1 MRDGGSFQRTSKV
14 TRIQPSYLPAVLSC
28 EKHSLLGGPARNC
41 RHSRLLGR
49 ATKGRLCA
57 GGLRPYPLFSTRK
70 LSVWGSRWCLAR
82 GGVWLEVV
90 FASRWCL
97 ARGGVCGATS
107 SDFLGSFAPPRD
119 KTPPGGATSRQTP
132 PRRRDRP
139 RNSRPGL
146 GELGAADVRGEEI
159 IRSCYFL
166 RRILEAAM
174 PRTPVP
180 AMAAIALL
188 ARSASPVFGVAS
200 FLVSFFASFFSSF
213 FGSA

>member
-14 TRIQPSYLPAVLSC
+14 TRFQPSYLPAVLSC
-28 EKHSLLGGPARNC
+28 EKHSLLEGPARNC
-41 RHSRLLGR
+41 RHPRLLGR

-70 LSVWGSRWCLAR
+70 LIVWGSRWCLAR

-90 FASRWCL
+90 F
-97 ARGGVCGATS
+97 V
-107 SDFLGSFAPPRD
+107 APPRVIFL
-119 KTPPGGATSRQTP
+119 AVSRHLETKRLQVAP
-132 PRRRDRP
+132 PRGKRHLAAALSRK
-139 RNSRPGL
+139 SRPGL

-166 RRILEAAM
+166 RRTLEAAT

-213 FGSA
+213 FGSV

>member
-14 TRIQPSYLPAVLSC
+14 TRFQPSYLPAVLSC
-28 EKHSLLGGPARNC
+28 EKHSLPEGPARNC
-41 RHSRLLGR
+41 RHPRLLGR

-70 LSVWGSRWCLAR
+70 LIVWGSRWCLAR

-90 FASRWCL
+90 F
-97 ARGGVCGATS
+97 V
-107 SDFLGSFAPPRD
+107 APPRVIFL
-119 KTPPGGATSRQTP
+119 AVSRHLETKRLQVAP
-132 PRRRDRP
+132 PRGKRHLAAALSRK
-139 RNSRPGL
+139 SRPGL

-166 RRILEAAM
+166 RRTLEAAT

-213 FGSA
+213 FGSV

>member
-14 TRIQPSYLPAVLSC
+14 TRFQPSYLPAVLSC
-28 EKHSLLGGPARNC
+28 EKHSLLEGPARNC
-41 RHSRLLGR
+41 RHPRLLGR

-70 LSVWGSRWCLAR
+70 LIVWGSRWCLAR

-90 FASRWCL
+90 F
-97 ARGGVCGATS
+97 V
-107 SDFLGSFAPPRD
+107 APPRVIFL
-119 KTPPGGATSRQTP
+119 AVSRHLETKRLQVAP
-132 PRRRDRP
+132 PRGKRHLAAALSRK
-139 RNSRPGL
+139 SRPGL

-180 AMAAIALL
+180 AMAAIALP

-213 FGSA
+213 FGSV

>member
-1 MRDGGSFQRTSKV
+1 MRDGGSFQRTPKV

-49 ATKGRLCA
+49 ATKGHLCA

-70 LSVWGSRWCLAR
+70 LIVWGSRWCLAR

-90 FASRWCL
+90 F
-97 ARGGVCGATS
+97 V
-107 SDFLGSFAPPRD
+107 APPRVIFL
-119 KTPPGGATSRQTP
+119 AVSRHLETKRLQVAP
-132 PRRRDRP
+132 PRGKRHLAAALSRK
-139 RNSRPGL
+139 SRPGL

-180 AMAAIALL
+180 AMTAIALL

-213 FGSA
+213 FGSV

>member
-14 TRIQPSYLPAVLSC
+14 TRFQPSYLPAVLSC
-28 EKHSLLGGPARNC
+28 EKHSLLEGPARNC
-41 RHSRLLGR
+41 RHPRLLGR

-70 LSVWGSRWCLAR
+70 LIVWG
-82 GGVWLEVV
+82 
-90 FASRWCL
+90 SRWCL

-119 KTPPGGATSRQTP
+119 KAPPGGATSRQTP
-132 PRRRDRP
+132 SRRRDRP
-139 RNSRPGL
+139 RKSRPGL

-180 AMAAIALL
+180 AMAAIALP

-213 FGSA
+213 FGSV

>member
-1 MRDGGSFQRTSKV
+1 M
-14 TRIQPSYLPAVLSC
+14 
-28 EKHSLLGGPARNC
+28 
-41 RHSRLLGR
+41 
-49 ATKGRLCA
+49 
-57 GGLRPYPLFSTRK
+57 
-70 LSVWGSRWCLAR
+70 AR

-90 FASRWCL
+90 FVTPPRVIFLAVSRHL
-97 ARGGVCGATS
+97 QTKRLQV
-107 SDFLGSFAPPRD
+107 APPRG
-119 KTPPGGATSRQTP
+119 KRHLAAALSRK
-132 PRRRDRP
+132 
-139 RNSRPGL
+139 SRPGL

-166 RRILEAAM
+166 RRILEATT

-213 FGSA
+213 FGSV